1 MGYFCKDV
9 SKTFTDQMVKV
20 LVNST
25 ELLER
30 WEGASGYSKRGPSR
44 SSDFC
49 AVLNEVVDKIIIKS
63 VTQSIIRA
71 WNQTLSLKGKR
82 TDDELESAG
91 QRLGEMLSQEEDWKV
106 WWMGL
111 SREDEMVNVAMLFL
125 KDKGQQLE
133 DEKTSAALTELVQ
146 KDYNILLRL
155 LKSAS

>member
-1 MGYFCKDV
+1 MGYFSKDV
-9 SKTFTDQMVKV
+9 SKTFTDQMAKV

-25 ELLER
+25 ELFER
-30 WEGASGYSKRGPSR
+30 WQDASGAFKRGPSR
-44 SSDFC
+44 PSEFC
-49 AVLNEVVDKIIIKS
+49 AVLNEVANKIIIES
-63 VTQSIIRA
+63 MTQSIMRA
-71 WNQTLSLKGKR
+71 WNQTLSLKGER

>member
-1 MGYFCKDV
+1 MGYFCEDV
-9 SKTFTDQMVKV
+9 SKNFTDQMAKV
-20 LVNST
+20 LVNSE
-25 ELLER
+25 ELYER
-30 WEGASGYSKRGPSR
+30 WEEASGSFKGRPSR

-49 AVLNEVVDKIIIKS
+49 AVLNEVADKIIIEG

-71 WNQTLSLKGKR
+71 WNQTLNLRGER

-91 QRLGEMLSQEEDWKV
+91 QKLREMLSQEEDWRV

-133 DEKTSAALTELVQ
+133 DEKTSAALTGLVQ

>member
-1 MGYFCKDV
+1 MGYFCEGV
-9 SKTFTDQMVKV
+9 SKTFTDQMAKV

-30 WEGASGYSKRGPSR
+30 WQDASGGFKGRPSR

-49 AVLNEVVDKIIIKS
+49 AVLNEVADKIIIES
-63 VTQSIIRA
+63 MTQSIMRA
-71 WNQTLSLKGKR
+71 WNQTLSLKGER

-91 QRLGEMLSQEEDWKV
+91 QKLGEMLSQEEDWKV
-106 WWMGL
+106 WWMRL
-111 SREDEMVNVAMLFL
+111 SREDEMVRVAMLFL
-125 KDKGQQLE
+125 KGKGRQLE